1 MPRRRLSLLC
11 LVTALLLPIGV
22 SAEEE
27 QASPASTTAYVEMKP
42 SFVGTI
48 GTGPRIQYLKADVAL
63 RTEDPAAVAKLEYH
77 DPLIRNALVTLFARQ
92 TVDDLVSLEGKE
104 ALRARALEAVQTVLT
119 EEEGAPLVDDLLFT
133 NLIVQ

>member
-1 MPRRRLSLLC
+1 MQRRRLSLL
-11 LVTALLLPIGV
+11 LIAALALPFTV
-22 SAEEE
+22 SAEEDE
-27 QASPASTTAYVEMKP
+27 APANQTAYVEMKP

-63 RTEDPAAVAKLEYH
+63 RTEDPAAVSRIEYH

-92 TVDDLVSLEGKE
+92 TTDDLSSMDGKE
-104 ALRARALEAVQTVLT
+104 ALRATALETVQAVLT
-119 EEEGAPLVDDLLFT
+119 EEEGVPLVDDLLFT

>member
-1 MPRRRLSLLC
+1 MQRRRLSLL
-11 LVTALLLPIGV
+11 LAAALLLPFTV
-22 SAEEE
+22 SAEEDE
-27 QASPASTTAYVEMKP
+27 APASQTAYVEMKP

-63 RTEDPAAVAKLEYH
+63 RTEDPAAVSRIEYH

-92 TVDDLVSLEGKE
+92 TTDDLSSMDGKE
-104 ALRARALEAVQTVLT
+104 ALRATALETVQAVLT
-119 EEEGAPLVDDLLFT
+119 EEEGAPLIDDLLFT

>member
-1 MPRRRLSLLC
+1 MHSRRLPLLF
-11 LVTALLLPIGV
+11 LAALLALPCSVGA
-22 SAEEE
+22 AEEE
-27 QASPASTTAYVEMKP
+27 APAQATAYVEMKP

-63 RTEDPAAVAKLEYH
+63 RTEDPAAVAKIEYH

-92 TVDDLVSLEGKE
+92 TADDLASLDGKE
-104 ALRARALEAVQTVLT
+104 ALRARALEAVQAVLT
-119 EEEGAPLVDDLLFT
+119 EEEGAPLVEDLLFT

>member
-1 MPRRRLSLLC
+1 MQLKRLTLFFFA
-11 LVTALLLPIGV
+11 ALLPFMAC
-22 SAEEE
+22 AEEE
-27 QASPASTTAYVEMKP
+27 NASASTTAYVELKP

-63 RTEDPAAVAKLEYH
+63 RTEDSAAVSKIEYH

-92 TVDDLVSLEGKE
+92 TAEDLASMESKE
-104 ALRARALEAVQTVLT
+104 ALRASALAAVQAVLT
-119 EEEGAPLVDDLLFT
+119 EEEGAPLIDDLLFT